1 MLNGNVLAVEEKE
14 IDGKKFFKTLIMI
27 PYNGSTILCEKYLQE
42 LKKVGGNYEV
52 LLDRTDNLKYLNVRL
67 GKEILTSVEDTS
79 KKSIFNK

>member
-14 IDGKKFFKTLIMI
+14 IEGKKFFKTLIMI
-27 PYNGSTILCEKYLQE
+27 PYNTILCEKYLQE
-42 LKKVGGNYEV
+42 LKQVGGNYEV
-52 LLDRTDNLKYLNVRL
+52 LLDRTDNLKYLNVKL